1 MIKIYVSPTCSSCR
15 KVKQFF
21 KDQNIP
27 YEEKNIFDSSL
38 NDKDLKEILQKS
50 ENGTSDI
57 IATKS
62 KIMKEQNVNM
72 NDMTISQ
79 MISFIRKNP
88 SVLRR
93 PIVVDDR
100 RIQVGYNAEEITTF
114 IPRAQRFVEINCSDD
129 VCETLKKQ
137 N

>member
-21 KDQNIP
+21 HDQNIP
-27 YEEKNIFDSSL
+27 YEEKNIFTSKL
-38 NDKDLKEILQKS
+38 NDSELKEILTKS
-50 ENGTSDI
+50 ENGTDDI

-62 KIMKEQNVNM
+62 KIMKEKKVNLDNM
-72 NDMTISQ
+72 SISQ
-79 MISFIRKNP
+79 MIAFIRENP

-100 RIQVGYNAEEITTF
+100 HIQVGYDSDEMTTF
-114 IPRAQRFVEINCSDD
+114 IPRAKRFVEINCNDD
-129 VCETLKKQ
+129 ICETLKEQK
-137 N
+137 